1 MPKKKILAGFAALL
15 LLWFCAVII
24 DFNLVVRNFEKPFFC
39 VLTDGADDGGSGKY
53 IGLGYSFEIEGNFMP
68 EDEFPGVTKFD
79 AKFLW
84 IPVASEVR
92 D

>member
-1 MPKKKILAGFAALL
+1 MIKKKIIAVSAVLF
-15 LLWFCAVII
+15 LLWIFAVMT
-24 DFNLVVRNFEKPFFC
+24 DFSLVVRNFEKPVFC
-39 VLTDGADDGGSGKY
+39 LLTEGADDGGSGKY
-53 IGLGYSFEIEGNFMP
+53 IGLGYSFEIEGNFLP